1 MAEKTFIVK
10 LAGDSKS
17 YQSSMDQASK
27 ALNKYQKANLSTD
40 AAVKTLSSALTKFVS
55 VAAIVKGAQEV
66 ITRTMQGT
74 QKTADEWAA
83 TMDGCKN
90 AVDTFFT
97 ALSKGDFS
105 SFTQGLVSIISKG
118 KEASQAIDQLGNTVM
133 SFNYLSSSSNTQF
146 SEALLTMRDVNATP
160 AQRAAAAKEAEQQ
173 LKFMQD
179 ITEGKKA
186 TLYKA
191 IRASST
197 KKSPLSSGDFSV
209 EDIRQ
214 IALLDAFADTPEMLA
229 QYGLQDKQFYL
240 NQAAEYAQ
248 RIKAAM
254 PKYETYNGNLARSPQ
269 GRQQIAEIEARNAAA
284 RAQFNAFE
292 QALKNEYHFAL
303 EVQALLEDI
312 SDEQLQE
319 ILNLN
324 EQIFQ
329 SDQNIIALT
338 KQLKMAKGELKRGLP
353 TEEETG
359 PLPMTTNLPAPAKI
373 AVIDV
378 AGPTLPDKLPE
389 TVENLEDTDALL
401 TRIAVHASDA
411 ADNFDRMA
419 AASEGFNSLG
429 RAAEYMGQALSQS
442 GQKGWKSAGSIVAT
456 VGAAVQAYTQLSQA
470 AAQAAAAQ
478 AMAETPT
485 IWGKIAAVTMLVTA
499 FANASSQ
506 LRSGIQSFAE
516 GGIVQ
521 GNNFRDGITARVS
534 SGEMYIN
541 EADQRR
547 LYDTIHSGNYGGGGG
562 PSVVTGEQIVLA
574 VNSYGRR
581 SNRGEL
587 VFAGK
592 G

>member
-55 VAAIVKGAQEV
+55 VAAVVKGAQEV

-105 SFTQGLVSIISKG
+105 SFTQGLSSIISKG

-191 IRASST
+191 IRTSST

-248 RIKAAM
+248 KIKAAM
-254 PKYETYNGNLARSPQ
+254 PKYETYDGNLARSEQ

-292 QALKNEYHFAL
+292 QALKNEYRFAL

-359 PLPMTTNLPAPAKI
+359 PLPMTTNLPAAAGI
-373 AVIDV
+373 ALMDV
-378 AGPTLPDKLPE
+378 TGPTLPDELPE
-389 TVENLEDTDALL
+389 TVADLENEDVILA
-401 TRIAVHASDA
+401 RIAAHADDA
-411 ADNFDRMA
+411 ANGIGKMSKA
-419 AASEGFNSLG
+419 AEGFNAMGRSLENLG
-429 RAAEYMGQALSQS
+429 AAFSQLE
-442 GQKGWKSAGSIVAT
+442 GNGWKIVGNLISAA
-456 VGAAVQAYTQLSQA
+456 GAAVQAYTQM
-470 AAQAAAAQ
+470 AQAAAVA
-478 AMAETPT
+478 ATAEATAETPT
-485 IWGKIAAVTMLVTA
+485 LYGKIAAITAMLGAFTA
-499 FANASSQ
+499 MQSS
-506 LRSGIQSFAE
+506 LRTTFSYAE
-516 GGIVQ
+516 GGIIPGQ
-521 GNNFRDGITARVS
+521 NYRDGITARVS
-534 SGEMYIN
+534 SGEMVIN

>member
-55 VAAIVKGAQEV
+55 VAAVVKGAQEV

-105 SFTQGLVSIISKG
+105 SFTGGLVNIIAKG
-118 KEASQAIDQLGNTVM
+118 REASQALDQLGNTVM

-146 SEALLTMRDVNATP
+146 SEALLTMKDVNATP
-160 AQRAAAAKEAEQQ
+160 AQRAAAQKEAEQQ
-173 LKFMQD
+173 LKFMED
-179 ITEGKKA
+179 ITAGKKA
-186 TLYKA
+186 SLYKA
-191 IRASST
+191 IRTSST
-197 KKSPLSSGDFSV
+197 KKSPLSSGDFRV

-229 QYGLQDKQFYL
+229 QYGLQDKQYYL
-240 NQAAEYAQ
+240 NQAAEYAR
-248 RIKAAM
+248 RIKEAM
-254 PKYETYNGNLARSPQ
+254 PKYETYDGNLARSEQ
-269 GRQQIAEIEARNAAA
+269 GRQQIAEIEARNATA
-284 RAQFNAFE
+284 RANFQAFE
-292 QALKNEYHFAL
+292 QTLKNEYRFAL

-319 ILNLN
+319 ILSLN

-329 SDQNIIALT
+329 SDQNLIALT
-338 KQLKMAKGELKRGLP
+338 KQLKMAKGEFKRGLS
-353 TEEETG
+353 TEEETA
-359 PLPMTTNLPAPAKI
+359 PLPMTTNLPAAAGI
-373 AVIDV
+373 ALMDV
-378 AGPTLPDKLPE
+378 TGPNLPDKLPE
-389 TVENLEDTDALL
+389 TVENLEDTDVVLA
-401 TRIAVHASDA
+401 RIAENANAA
-411 ADNFDRMA
+411 ADGFDRMA

-429 RAAEYMGQALSQS
+429 RAAEYMGQALAQS
-442 GQKGWKSAGSIVAT
+442 DSKGWKAAGSIVAS

-485 IWGKIAAVTMLVTA
+485 VWGKIAALTMLVTA
-499 FANASSQ
+499 FTNAASQ

-516 GGIVQ
+516 GGVVSGQ
-521 GNNFRDGITARVS
+521 NFRDGITARVS
-534 SGEMYIN
+534 SGEMIIN

-547 LYDTIHSGNYGGGGG
+547 LYDSIHNGNAGGGGG
-562 PSVVTGEQIVLA
+562 PAVVTGEQIVLA

>member
-17 YQSSMDQASK
+17 YQNSMDQASK

-55 VAAIVKGAQEV
+55 VAAVVKGAQEV

-105 SFTQGLVSIISKG
+105 SFTGGLTNIIAKG
-118 KEASQAIDQLGNTVM
+118 REASQALDQLGNTVM
-133 SFNYLSSSSNTQF
+133 SFNYLSSSSNTQL
-146 SEALLTMRDVNATP
+146 SEALLTMKDVNATP
-160 AQRAAAAKEAEQQ
+160 AQRAAAEKEAEQQ
-173 LKFMQD
+173 LKFMED
-179 ITEGKKA
+179 ITAGKKA
-186 TLYKA
+186 SLYKA
-191 IRASST
+191 IRTSST
-197 KKSPLSSGDFSV
+197 KKSPLSSGDFRV

-229 QYGLQDKQFYL
+229 QYGLQDKQYYL
-240 NQAAEYAQ
+240 NQAAEYAR
-248 RIKAAM
+248 RIKEAM
-254 PKYETYNGNLARSPQ
+254 PKYETYDGNLARSEQ
-269 GRQQIAEIEARNAAA
+269 GRQQIAEIEARNATA
-284 RAQFNAFE
+284 RANFQAFE
-292 QALKNEYHFAL
+292 QTLKNEYRFAL

-319 ILNLN
+319 ILSLN

-329 SDQNIIALT
+329 SDQNLIALT
-338 KQLKMAKGELKRGLP
+338 KQLKMSKGELKRGLS

-359 PLPMTTNLPAPAKI
+359 PLPMTTNLPAAARI
-373 AVIDV
+373 ALMDV
-378 AGPTLPDKLPE
+378 TGPNLPDKLPE
-389 TVENLEDTDALL
+389 TVENLEDTDVVLA
-401 TRIAVHASDA
+401 RIAAHADDA
-411 ADNFDRMA
+411 ASSMNKMSEA
-419 AASEGFNSLG
+419 AEGFNAMGRSLENLG
-429 RAAEYMGQALSQS
+429 AAFSQLE
-442 GQKGWKSAGSIVAT
+442 GNGWKIVGNLISAA
-456 VGAAVQAYTQLSQA
+456 GAAVQAYTQM
-470 AAQAAAAQ
+470 AQAAAVA
-478 AMAETPT
+478 ATAEATAETPT
-485 IWGKIAAVTMLVTA
+485 LYGKIAAITAMLGAFTA
-499 FANASSQ
+499 MQSS
-506 LRSGIQSFAE
+506 LRTTFSYAE
-516 GGIVQ
+516 GGIIPGQ
-521 GNNFRDGITARVS
+521 NYRDGITARVS
-534 SGEMYIN
+534 SGEMVIN

-562 PSVVTGEQIVLA
+562 PAVISGEQIVLA
-574 VNSYGRR
+574 VNNYGRR

>member
-55 VAAIVKGAQEV
+55 VAAVVKGAQEV

-105 SFTQGLVSIISKG
+105 SFTQGLSSIISKG

-191 IRASST
+191 IRTSST

-248 RIKAAM
+248 KIKAAM
-254 PKYETYNGNLARSPQ
+254 PKYETYDGNLARSEQ

-292 QALKNEYHFAL
+292 QALKNEYRFAL

-359 PLPMTTNLPAPAKI
+359 PLPMTTNLPAAAGI
-373 AVIDV
+373 ALMDV
-378 AGPTLPDKLPE
+378 TGPTLPDKLPE